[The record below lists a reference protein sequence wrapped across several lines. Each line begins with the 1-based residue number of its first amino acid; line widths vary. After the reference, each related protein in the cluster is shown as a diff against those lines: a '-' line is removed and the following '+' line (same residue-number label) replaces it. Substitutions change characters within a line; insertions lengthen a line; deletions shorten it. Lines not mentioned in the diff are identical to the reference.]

1 MQIALKKNLF
11 SQIIDFI
18 FDVNFITIG
27 MLVVCSAR
35 AIETQTLY
43 FHAYPQHL
51 EGWPRYAASWF
62 MALAFE
68 LTATIV
74 TVNEKHDSSKNKT
87 IVFACSSVIMTA
99 LFLLDVQYDAQFQK
113 IKILITQVFLSCV
126 SGYMVYVY
134 AELFTQKAREKI
146 IELNFEAELNS
157 LQSKINQLHDELS
170 IEKGKVK
177 NNQQELTEAHLQLT
191 RLQDNI
197 DLLLIEKKELEE
209 SLENQKIKAS
219 RKKDK
224 DLLRFSVV
232 KQVNN

>member
-51 EGWPRYAASWF
+51 EGWPRFAASWF

-87 IVFACSSVIMTA
+87 IVFAWASVIMTA
-99 LFLLDVQYDAQFQK
+99 LFLLDVN
-113 IKILITQVFLSCV
+113 T
-126 SGYMVYVY
+126 M
-134 AELFTQKAREKI
+134 
-146 IELNFEAELNS
+146 LNFKKSKS
-157 LQSKINQLHDELS
+157 LSLKSFLVVSLDIWSMSMQSFSPRKQ
-170 IEKGKVK
+170 EK
-177 NNQQELTEAHLQLT
+177 NH
-191 RLQDNI
+191 
-197 DLLLIEKKELEE
+197 
-209 SLENQKIKAS
+209 
-219 RKKDK
+219 
-224 DLLRFSVV
+224 
-232 KQVNN
+232 

>member
-51 EGWPRYAASWF
+51 EGWPRMAASWF

-74 TVNEKHDSSKNKT
+74 TVNEKHNSSKSKT
-87 IVFACSSVIMTA
+87 IVFAWASVIMTA
-99 LFLLDVQYDAQFQK
+99 LFLLDIQNDSQFQK
-113 IKILITQVFLSCV
+113 IKIMITQLFLSCV

-134 AELFTQKAREKI
+134 AELFTQKAREKMVDVNLQI
-146 IELNFEAELNS
+146 ELNS
-157 LQSKINQLHDELS
+157 LQSKINQLNYELNDERS
-170 IEKGKVK
+170 KVH
-177 NNQQELTEAHLQLT
+177 NSVLELEQTHLQLSH
-191 RLQDNI
+191 LQESMDS
-197 DLLLIEKKELEE
+197 LLIAKKELEE
-209 SLENQKIKAS
+209 ELESQKIKAS
-219 RKKDK
+219 RKKDR
-224 DLLRFSVV
+224 DLLSFAVI
-232 KQVNN
+232 KQAN

>member
-1 MQIALKKNLF
+1 MQIALKKSIF
-11 SQIIDFI
+11 QQIIDFI
-18 FDVNFITIG
+18 FDVNFITLG

-74 TVNEKHDSSKNKT
+74 TVNEKHDSSKSKT
-87 IVFACSSVIMTA
+87 IVFAWASVIMTA

-113 IKILITQVFLSCV
+113 IKITITQIFLSCV

-134 AELFTQKAREKI
+134 AELFTQKAREKMV
-146 IELNFEAELNS
+146 ELKLEVELNS
-157 LQSKINQLHDELS
+157 LQSKINHLHDELT
-170 IEKGKVK
+170 IEKAKAN
-177 NNQQELTEAHLQLT
+177 NNQLQLAEAHLQLSC
-191 RLQDNI
+191 LQDNI
-197 DLLLIEKKELEE
+197 DLLLFEKKELEE

-232 KQVNN
+232 KQANN

>member
-51 EGWPRYAASWF
+51 EGWARLAASWF

-74 TVNEKHDSSKNKT
+74 TVNEKHNSTKSKT
-87 IVFACSSVIMTA
+87 IAFAWASVIMTA

-113 IKILITQVFLSCV
+113 IKIMITQVFLSCV

-134 AELFTQKAREKI
+134 ADLFTQKAREKMV
-146 IELNFEAELNS
+146 ELNLEAELNS
-157 LQSKINQLHDELS
+157 LQSKLNQLNYELNH
-170 IEKGKVK
+170 EKGKVHH
-177 NNQQELTEAHLQLT
+177 NELQLEQVHLQIS
-191 RLQDNI
+191 RLQEHI
-197 DLLLIEKKELEE
+197 DSLLIEKKELEE
-209 SLENQKIKAS
+209 ELESQRIKAS
-219 RKKDK
+219 RKKDR
-224 DLLRFSVV
+224 DLLSFSVI
-232 KQVNN
+232 KQAN